1 LVCNVKNRPG
11 PLGPSA
17 PAVRAEAGGE
27 ELDRENAAT
36 RPGIARDSI
45 QLDSK
50 SRYNKSSKVSTLV
63 IELSSEVNEP
73 T

>member
-1 LVCNVKNRPG
+1 VLLQFVQRPAACGLVSVD
-11 PLGPSA
+11 
-17 PAVRAEAGGE
+17 E
-27 ELDRENAAT
+27 ELDRENAVT

-45 QLDSK
+45 RLDSK